1 MPFNH
6 LTNSLIHQF
15 ANSLC
20 SLWLKTGLPRR
31 SRRRSRVNQNILIMQ
46 NEPNFRKSRMFITV
60 ISTTNYNEKVA
71 LDSWSKRTQTN
82 PNLSAVA
89 SAKEDLS
96 ASGGRYKKGPAI
108 RQGPWFFHPFA
119 LALDGTY
126 VGCFGPL
133 LPLCRLVLHRLVLRK
148 RPCSLCEVRVM
159 DKQILTATV
168 RSDKTISLSLTEP
181 FYFTFFQNFFS
192 LGPLLA
198 RQHNFPRIF
207 SQEYAF
213 EG

>member
-82 PNLSAVA
+82 PNLSR
-89 SAKEDLS
+89 AKSRDLS
-96 ASGGRYKKGPAI
+96 NKKRPRFSAGPMVFSSACSDS
-108 RQGPWFFHPFA
+108 A
-119 LALDGTY
+119 GTH

-148 RPCSLCEVRVM
+148 RPCPFREVRVM

-168 RSDKTISLSLTEP
+168 RSDKTISFSLTEP